1 MSLFGKTPD
10 EKFFESLERQ
20 KRILKVKE
28 GLSNALNY
36 VNNNKEKIAGA
47 AALAYGLFRCANK
60 TVNAIDR
67 HNQHKVELQR
77 RKQFYDRS
85 TNTYVDLKKSLNKSD
100 WDKVNELKS
109 QGMKTAEALRKLNL
123 IK

>member
-20 KRILKVKE
+20 KKIWKVKE

-36 VNNNKEKIAGA
+36 VNDNKEKIAGA

-85 TNTYVDLKKSLNKSD
+85 NNVYVNLKRPLKQSD
-100 WDKVNELKS
+100 WIKINELKS
-109 QGMKTAEALRKLNL
+109 QGMKTAEALKKLNL